1 MHRQAIIPLS
11 IVLILLLLSLPV
23 CAQEQ
28 TRTPQRPKIGLVL
41 SGGGAKGFAHVG
53 ILKALE
59 EEGLRPDYISGTSMG
74 SIIGGLY
81 SLGYSADQLD
91 TIVRSVNWDMV
102 LSNNIPL
109 QYIAYEEK
117 EYYNRFLF
125 EFPVTE
131 GGLKL
136 PSGLIE
142 GQMLGELLSRYTWP
156 SKNYETFDD
165 FPIPFRCV
173 ATDVSTGKPIVFKE
187 GSLAKA
193 IRASMAIPSAFSAV
207 DLDTTLAV
215 DGGVVNNFPVE
226 ELFKM
231 GADYV
236 IGVNVSHGFLPAYE
250 IGNMTGILLQIAMIP
265 SSEKLPKQI
274 RMCDIYIMPPLD
286 DYSTASFKSFAEILN
301 IGYETGEKFRP
312 VFQAL
317 ADSIG
322 QNQKPFPK
330 ISLDVDSIVIAS
342 IQIDGL
348 KRTAEPLIR
357 SKLGI
362 SPEQKVSRSDI
373 EAGIRR
379 IYGVTNFS
387 KVDYRLSPL
396 PDPDRY
402 LLTIQVRENDPVM
415 LKGSIH
421 YDNIFKFGVVGNLTL
436 RNILGKSSRTILA
449 ADISENPKFRFDYL
463 KYIGQ
468 NQHFAL
474 NARYDF
480 RNEQLPYYE
489 EGLLTDVE
497 ISRHHE
503 AFLSLM
509 ATQSLKRSYLVGATY
524 NYLRQKQKF
533 ANILPEGVDYGKF
546 HFFQLD
552 FWYMVNTLNNRNYP
566 TRGRELAV
574 IAKLYFDS
582 DYSIRYEKGV
592 DTVYIPIDI
601 EDGTIDLPIT
611 ESQFNEIIVDPLI
624 PNVYGTLQMNY
635 SHFIPLS
642 SNFQV
647 IPAVHAGLTLAT
659 DSAGLFNTFRI
670 GGYQR
675 VRYTDVPLLGLNY
688 SEVDYPNF
696 ALVGLHF
703 QNVLFKNL
711 FFRYGGDLLLPYTYI
726 PLDQLS
732 DFDLDILLNENSI
745 FGYGIEATM
754 KTFIGPIS
762 LGISKNTRDRYFRYY
777 FSVGFS
783 FNYSD

>member
-1 MHRQAIIPLS
+1 MHRRTIIPLFF
-11 IVLILLLLSLPV
+11 LLLFWFSGLPTFS
-23 CAQEQ
+23 QE
-28 TRTPQRPKIGLVL
+28 TATLAERPKLGLVL
-41 SGGGAKGFAHVG
+41 SGGGAKGIAHIG

-91 TIVRSVNWDMV
+91 TIIRSVNWDMV

-117 EYYNRFLF
+117 EYYNRFLV
-125 EFPVTE
+125 EFPFAN

-156 SKNYETFDD
+156 SKNYDAFDD

-173 ATDVSTGKPIVFKE
+173 ATDVSTGKPIVFRE

-226 ELFKM
+226 ELFDM
-231 GADYV
+231 GADFV
-236 IGVNVSHGFLPAYE
+236 IGVNVSHGFLPAYK

-265 SSEKLPKQI
+265 SSEKLPEQI

-286 DYSTASFKSFAEILN
+286 DYSTASFGSYAEILN

-312 VFQAL
+312 VFKAL

-322 QNQKPFPK
+322 QDPNPLPA
-330 ISLDVDSIVIAS
+330 ISLEVDSVIVGS
-342 IQIDGL
+342 IQIKGL
-348 KRTAEPLIR
+348 ERTAEPLVR
-357 SKLGI
+357 SKLAIVPG
-362 SPEQKVSRSDI
+362 QKVSRSDI
-373 EAGIRR
+373 EIGIKQ
-379 IYGVTNFS
+379 IYGVRNFS

-396 PDPDRY
+396 PESGQY
-402 LLTIQVRENDPVM
+402 LLTVQVRENDPVM

-436 RNILGKSSRTILA
+436 RNVLGKSSRTIVA

-480 RNEQLPYYE
+480 RNEQLPFYE

-497 ISRHHE
+497 VSRHHE

-509 ATQSLKRSYLVGATY
+509 ATQSLKRSFLVGATY

-533 ANILPEGVDYGKF
+533 ANILPEGVDYGNF
-546 HFFQLD
+546 HFFQVD
-552 FWYMVNTLNNRNYP
+552 FWYLVNTLNNRNYP
-566 TRGRELAV
+566 TRGREMSF
-574 IAKLYFDS
+574 IAKLYFES
-582 DYSIRYEKGV
+582 DYSIRFEKGV
-592 DTVYIPIDI
+592 DTVYIPIEI
-601 EDGTIDLPIT
+601 ENGTFDFPIT
-611 ESQFNEIIVDPLI
+611 ESQFNDLIVEPLI
-624 PNVYGTLQMNY
+624 PDVYGTLQMSY
-635 SHFIPLS
+635 SHFIPLRN
-642 SNFQV
+642 NFQF
-647 IPAVHAGLTLAT
+647 IPAFNAGLTLAT
-659 DSAGLFNTFRI
+659 DSAGLFNNFRI

-675 VRYTDVPLLGLNY
+675 VRSSDVPYLGLTY
-688 SEVDYPNF
+688 AEVSYP
-696 ALVGLHF
+696 
-703 QNVLFKNL
+703 
-711 FFRYGGDLLLPYTYI
+711 Y
-726 PLDQLS
+726 
-732 DFDLDILLNENSI
+732 
-745 FGYGIEATM
+745 
-754 KTFIGPIS
+754 
-762 LGISKNTRDRYFRYY
+762 
-777 FSVGFS
+777 
-783 FNYSD
+783 